1 MSQSGQSVR
10 PSRAT
15 LLRDIGVNAVAPYVT
30 FLILHGRGLGTAT
43 ALAAGAVFPAGATI
57 VGFLAQRRVQALGII
72 VLIATAAGIV
82 GALLFTSPYLLL
94 AKGSLTTGG
103 VGTAFLLSLATRRPL
118 VFHLVS
124 TTGQDQAGRQR
135 YTTLWDTTPPF
146 RDLMFRLTLIW
157 GVALYAEALLRLLLI
172 ELLPIAVFLPV
183 SETMWIVFFAA
194 MTAWSW
200 RYGARRMAR
209 LREAAPAA

>member
-1 MSQSGQSVR
+1 
-10 PSRAT
+10 
-15 LLRDIGVNAVAPYVT
+15 
-30 FLILHGRGLGTAT
+30 
-43 ALAAGAVFPAGATI
+43 
-57 VGFLAQRRVQALGII
+57 
-72 VLIATAAGIV
+72 
-82 GALLFTSPYLLL
+82 
-94 AKGSLTTGG
+94 
-103 VGTAFLLSLATRRPL
+103 

-124 TTGQDQAGRQR
+124 TIGQDQAGRQR

-146 RDLMFRLTLIW
+146 RNLMYRLTLIW

-200 RYGARRMAR
+200 RYGVRRMAR